1 MFSFEQLRGFVA
13 VAEELHFGR
22 AADRLQMT
30 QPPLSRQIQKL
41 ERSLGLRLLDRDN
54 RRVNLTPA
62 GAVFL
67 EEARRLIALADVA
80 PDRARRIE
88 AGSAGTVRIGF
99 TAASTYGVLPRLLNR
114 VSAAYADIDLD
125 LYEMVTGEQVAGLQS
140 GELDLGLARPPF
152 DSEQFDSRLLHR
164 EEMVLAVP
172 EGHWMTDLARDVQAE
187 DLVQEPIIMHS
198 PTKARYFY
206 DLVVRMVP
214 IVHQNVVHTV
224 SQILTMTW
232 LVAGGRGVAFVPE
245 SARSLHVDGVTHLSL
260 SSVSREPAE
269 LHLLWSRD
277 SDNPALTSV
286 LAALADD
293 D

>member
-1 MFSFEQLRGFVA
+1 MFSLDQLRGFVA

-22 AADRLQMT
+22 AAERLQMT

-41 ERSLGLRLLDRDN
+41 ERSVGVRLLDRDN
-54 RRVNLTPA
+54 RRVSLTP
-62 GAVFL
+62 GGTVFL
-67 EEARRLIALADVA
+67 DEARRLLALADVA
-80 PDRARRIE
+80 PDRARRIQ

-99 TAASTYGVLPRLLNR
+99 TAASTYGTLTRLLNEIG
-114 VSAAYADIDLD
+114 AALPDIDLD
-125 LYEMVTGEQVAGLQS
+125 LYEMVTGQQVAGLAS

-152 DSEQFDSRLLHR
+152 DTEQFASRLLHR

-172 EGHWMTDLARDVQAE
+172 VDHWMTMLDRDVVAT

-214 IVHQNVVHTV
+214 IAHQNVVHTV

-232 LVAGGRGVAFVPE
+232 LVAGGRGIAFVPE
-245 SARSLHVDGVTHLSL
+245 SAMGLHVDGVTHLSL
-260 SSVSREPAE
+260 RAISDQPAE
-269 LHLLWSRD
+269 LHLLWGRGT
-277 SDNPALTSV
+277 DNPALQSV
-286 LAALADD
+286 LDVLK
-293 D
+293 